1 MSFYLITFLALA
13 AFAAQVQAGILGSN
27 KPAITLSNSVAGSA
41 SVTLTVSLTPATT
54 TPVNGKV
61 VITLQGSGIT
71 LASSPAPTVTITTP
85 SSATGT
91 ASLTGLVLT
100 VTLTAGTF
108 TGGQEIAF
116 TISGFTNPSSAQS
129 ALTNIAAAT
138 TNAAGNL
145 LDAGAAGT
153 YPQITAAVTA
163 TNPGSTATNPNATIP
178 VQPGASTAAKAS
190 GSSFSLS
197 MAILVAAFLL
207 ALC

>member
-13 AFAAQVQAGILGSN
+13 AFAAQVQAGSLGSN

-61 VITLQGSGIT
+61 VITLVGSGIT

-91 ASLTGLVLT
+91 ASLAGMVLT

-108 TGGQEIAF
+108 NGGSEIAF

-138 TNAAGNL
+138 TNAAGSL
-145 LDAGAAGT
+145 LDVSAAGA
-153 YPQITAAVTA
+153 YPQITATVT
-163 TNPGSTATNPNATIP
+163 TNPGSTATNPNATNP
-178 VQPGASTAAKAS
+178 VKPGATTAAKSSA
-190 GSSFSLS
+190 SSFSS
-197 MAILVAAFLL
+197 SVAILLAAFLL